1 MIATPVTR
9 AHARSRQPSLILG
22 LVRRKAHTTM
32 DDEKP
37 LASQIARLCDLQE
50 QQLTKLT
57 ELVERFTR
65 IADGSQRSHEIY
77 AEQAKTW
84 EEDRKEARERQEERE
99 KRTLRHGIIIMI
111 ILALIPVAIIIAHF
125 L

>member
-1 MIATPVTR
+1 
-9 AHARSRQPSLILG
+9 
-22 LVRRKAHTTM
+22 M

-77 AEQAKTW
+77 AEQVKTW